1 MENLNDLQG
10 ILFWHWWIVAVA
22 FVILEVFIPGAVLI
36 WFGAS
41 AGVVG
46 LLLFAIPDMA
56 WELQFA
62 LWGVLSVSSALVAR
76 RYLRNHPI
84 KTDQP
89 NLNRRGAQ
97 YVDRTFTLS
106 EPVVNGY
113 GKITVDD
120 STWKIK
126 APEDFE
132 AGTKV
137 RITDVDGT
145 MLLAEKAD

>member
-1 MENLNDLQG
+1 MENLENMV
-10 ILFWHWWIVAVA
+10 FWHWWIVALV
-22 FVILEVFIPGAVLI
+22 FVILEVFVPGAVLI

-46 LLLFAIPDMA
+46 LLLFAMPDLG

-62 LWGVLSVSSALVAR
+62 LWGALSIASVLISR
-76 RYLRNHPI
+76 RYLTKHPI

-97 YVDRTFTLS
+97 YVDRTFTLE

-126 APEDFE
+126 APEDFKK
-132 AGTKV
+132 GTKV
-137 RITDVDGT
+137 RVTSVDGT
-145 MLLAEKAD
+145 MLIAEKAE